1 MKIKCQKCQN
11 ILFETYNLR
20 EFRYEVTCKNC
31 KTKNIGKIESEETL
45 NDLLVHNG
53 KKKIIVDLVPLF

>member
-11 ILFETYNLR
+11 ILFEIYNLR

-31 KTKNIGKIESEETL
+31 KTKNIGKIESE
-45 NDLLVHNG
+45 
-53 KKKIIVDLVPLF
+53 

>member
-31 KTKNIGKIESEETL
+31 KTNEKMTALFKLNKFKKETS
-45 NDLLVHNG
+45 
-53 KKKIIVDLVPLF
+53 